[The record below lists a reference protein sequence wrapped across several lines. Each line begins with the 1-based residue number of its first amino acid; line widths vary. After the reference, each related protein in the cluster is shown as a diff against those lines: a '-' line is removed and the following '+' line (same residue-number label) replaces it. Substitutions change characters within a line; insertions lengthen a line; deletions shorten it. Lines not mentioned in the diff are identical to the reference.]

1 MSSDGERG
9 DAPSRWRAIRRAL
22 SSLTSGGSS
31 LEGSGGSPGGDE
43 TLEGGGGWETSRAR
57 SRSRS
62 RPTLDAVRTTTT
74 TTTTNGGGG
83 GGGHPQLFPRNRTVE
98 AGVCFVPGEDGRRH
112 ATTFMLQRL
121 GSDDIGDASRRTSTR
136 GYDSNAH
143 DATFIDDHGP
153 IGPWNDRGNCYYE
166 AARKKFALPGLVAT
180 GRHAGKSMVRMRG
193 RSLLGLITFDGF
205 TTLVEMPWRYL
216 VVFVASLYIASF
228 LAYAGVWFG
237 ISRLLP
243 GCLSGFEEESHG
255 FNAAV
260 IFSVATQT
268 TIGYGTR
275 SIVGSCRTGTFV
287 LLCQSLTAV
296 FVSALS
302 IGLIFQRI
310 ADPKHRTRSVF
321 ISDAACISCRDGE
334 LTFMFRVGDARDR
347 KVINPNIRACLY
359 TWDGRRTK
367 EGEHLPVVAK
377 PMEIAYQDGHMLL
390 PITITHVIDESSPL
404 YRHTHDSLVACGA
417 EVVVSLEGQIE
428 TTGLSFSARQ
438 SYLPQEI
445 LWSHQFVRI
454 IRRARPGEARHEVN
468 LRRFHELVPQSLLE
482 SDRCVARCG
491 VQRGGRAL
499 LTAQQMSEATLE
511 AARGGGRGCVPFPAA
526 GTNTL
531 VVSDAATLSLVRA
544 NPSSPNPGSASD
556 PTPTPPSSAASDT
569 AAASESPDLKPSAK
583 TSDANVAQG
592 RLVLSFRIGDSRS
605 PWGSHLAGAEVR
617 LHMHRWNSSGE
628 VGHVARE
635 LSMRCKGETGVGTK
649 GGTKVSLWAPVVV
662 EHEVDESS
670 PLRSALVEGWPV
682 IRSPDDSSGYILDG
696 SAEDVGGGWGEDAS
710 HPQPRMT
717 LAPDV
722 ELVAEVQA
730 VMCSNGTPV
739 VRRRCYRAR
748 DLRVG
753 REFVPI
759 VFPSS
764 RRALWAEPRVDFD
777 EFHTTA
783 PVRND

>member
-1 MSSDGERG
+1 
-9 DAPSRWRAIRRAL
+9 
-22 SSLTSGGSS
+22 
-31 LEGSGGSPGGDE
+31 
-43 TLEGGGGWETSRAR
+43 
-57 SRSRS
+57 
-62 RPTLDAVRTTTT
+62 
-74 TTTTNGGGG
+74 
-83 GGGHPQLFPRNRTVE
+83 
-98 AGVCFVPGEDGRRH
+98 
-112 ATTFMLQRL
+112 
-121 GSDDIGDASRRTSTR
+121 
-136 GYDSNAH
+136 
-143 DATFIDDHGP
+143 
-153 IGPWNDRGNCYYE
+153 
-166 AARKKFALPGLVAT
+166 
-180 GRHAGKSMVRMRG
+180 MRG

-237 ISRLLP
+237 ISRHLP
-243 GCLSGFEEESHG
+243 GCLSGFEDG

-454 IRRARPGEARHEVN
+454 I
-468 LRRFHELVPQSLLE
+468 
-482 SDRCVARCG
+482 
-491 VQRGGRAL
+491 
-499 LTAQQMSEATLE
+499 
-511 AARGGGRGCVPFPAA
+511 
-526 GTNTL
+526 
-531 VVSDAATLSLVRA
+531 
-544 NPSSPNPGSASD
+544 
-556 PTPTPPSSAASDT
+556 
-569 AAASESPDLKPSAK
+569 
-583 TSDANVAQG
+583 
-592 RLVLSFRIGDSRS
+592 
-605 PWGSHLAGAEVR
+605 
-617 LHMHRWNSSGE
+617 
-628 VGHVARE
+628 
-635 LSMRCKGETGVGTK
+635 
-649 GGTKVSLWAPVVV
+649 
-662 EHEVDESS
+662 
-670 PLRSALVEGWPV
+670 
-682 IRSPDDSSGYILDG
+682 
-696 SAEDVGGGWGEDAS
+696 
-710 HPQPRMT
+710 
-717 LAPDV
+717 
-722 ELVAEVQA
+722 
-730 VMCSNGTPV
+730 
-739 VRRRCYRAR
+739 
-748 DLRVG
+748 
-753 REFVPI
+753 
-759 VFPSS
+759 
-764 RRALWAEPRVDFD
+764 
-777 EFHTTA
+777 
-783 PVRND
+783 